1 MVSWPNSIRNL
12 VIALERTFLSLGSSF
27 CHFIVP
33 HPRVI
38 FQAHVGKA
46 FPFPSSED
54 ATEATA
60 TEARGCKVES
70 SSSSLQAAAASPTQ
84 GRHYMLLSGK
94 RDIVAAS
101 GSITSVTMS
110 DVCST
115 HWSKKDS
122 ANFKRVA
129 FYSIDNFVAF
139 WLKWL
144 QMISNDSK
152 WLQIAY

>member
-1 MVSWPNSIRNL
+1 MRKSLFPLNAHVVSWPTSIKNL
-12 VIALERTFLSLGSSF
+12 VITLKRTFLSLSSSF

-33 HPRVI
+33 HPSVI

-101 GSITSVTMS
+101 GSITSMPTLPMCSIPHNPGKTM
-110 DVCST
+110 VLLVLLL
-115 HWSKKDS
+115 
-122 ANFKRVA
+122 VA
-129 FYSIDNFVAF
+129 ALSYPAVLSQHN
-139 WLKWL
+139 
-144 QMISNDSK
+144 S
-152 WLQIAY
+152 